1 MPYPLS
7 KEYTDYNAIALDL
20 KKHIAYLMRRR
31 LSSIGPKFIRNIK
44 KREIWRRQL
53 NYYTYL
59 MSCERRI
66 LIYIIY
72 HTRNCIDCYC
82 VIFEITKSSFIVYF
96 QKFIIMSDLDL
107 TKNHVYV
114 GNIDKALEWSG
125 FKDGDTSSINDEH
138 KKRLVFQVRDRI
150 KNYLQL
156 DNVSFLFG
164 TGSSIHLG
172 AAGIQNIPRRIENDI
187 LRSESGEVR
196 EDFKKYV
203 TVLQR
208 PLLNSCRPEKDKKF
222 KDDKDGRKWDLI
234 YDGTYIRNYEEADET
249 DKANKTTHYGE
260 ILLQFEQLLN
270 YLTALLFQHEAEKD
284 DAGSKRIQNLI
295 TALKKS
301 LFGICD
307 VHGLTTSDK
316 DLVRIKEK
324 GHEVEFRR
332 NKYLFHE
339 RFLKSL
345 MQRPLNLQ
353 RANIFTSNYDLA
365 FEYAFDNLGIKYI
378 DGFSGFHHR
387 YFKPETFN
395 YDIFYPGSTT
405 AGKVQRIEKVVR
417 YFKIHGSISWVSDN
431 QRTPSNVYGIEEM
444 PIELIKRKA
453 EDDDDEFNYGNL
465 MIYPT
470 AVKKTYTLDLPY
482 SELFRHFS
490 YCVSQPQSVL
500 FTVGYSFCDEHIN
513 DLIYQALS
521 NPSFTLIVIDL
532 KGCEKSTE
540 INRLRSLNDPRIIII
555 EGDFLGDFLT
565 LADTLM
571 PDFLDT
577 SSEDKVAHTLNKLL
591 NESANSDGK

>member
-1 MPYPLS
+1 
-7 KEYTDYNAIALDL
+7 
-20 KKHIAYLMRRR
+20 
-31 LSSIGPKFIRNIK
+31 
-44 KREIWRRQL
+44 
-53 NYYTYL
+53 
-59 MSCERRI
+59 MS
-66 LIYIIY
+66 
-72 HTRNCIDCYC
+72 N
-82 VIFEITKSSFIVYF
+82 
-96 QKFIIMSDLDL
+96 LDL
-107 TKNHVYV
+107 TKNHIYV
-114 GNIDKALEWSG
+114 GNIDKALEWSNNNV
-125 FKDGDTSSINDEH
+125 GDVSSVREDH
-138 KKRLVFQVRDRI
+138 KNSLVFQVRERI

-156 DNVSFLFG
+156 DNVNFLFG

-172 AAGIQNIPRRIENDI
+172 AAGIQNIPRQIEKDI
-187 LRSESGEVR
+187 LASVSGELK

-203 TVLQR
+203 TVLQK
-208 PLLNSCRPEKDKKF
+208 PLLDSCKPKKDLKF
-222 KDDKDGRKWDLI
+222 KDDRKWDLI
-234 YDGTYIRNYEEADET
+234 YDGTYIRNYEGAEDTDEAVDVT
-249 DKANKTTHYGE
+249 MHYGE
-260 ILLQFEQLLN
+260 ILLPFEHLLN
-270 YLTALLFQHEAEKD
+270 YLAALLFQYEAEKD
-284 DAGSKRIQNLI
+284 DAASKRIQSLI
-295 TALKKS
+295 TALKRS

-307 VHGLTTSDK
+307 VHGRATSDK
-316 DLVRIKEK
+316 DMGRIKEK

-339 RFLKSL
+339 KFLKSL
-345 MQRPLNLQ
+345 MLRPLNLQ

-431 QRTPSNVYGIEEM
+431 QRTPGNVYGIEEM

-453 EDDDDEFNYGNL
+453 EDNDDEFNYGNL

-470 AVKKTYTLDLPY
+470 AVKKSYTLDLPY

-490 YCVSQPQSVL
+490 YCISQPQSVL

-521 NPSFTLIVIDL
+521 NPSFTLIIIDL

-591 NESANSDGK
+591 NESASSDGK